1 MNDLK
6 EYIGI
11 FNNLEEAFIIFNED
25 LEVISI
31 NKPSRDIFNITPKEK
46 IKNLKEI
53 FDHSILNK
61 IKKSSSLFTNK
72 EKNNYNIKTTRYNIN
87 FKSLNIKIDNNLY
100 DLSIIKDNHSIE
112 SDNKLNNCIYKIS
125 EASHY
130 VEDLDELYS
139 IIHKILSEVIYT
151 DNFYIAIA
159 DWKNNIIHFPYFV
172 DQLDAKPASKEIEN
186 GLTEYVCKTGE
197 SILVNPEQNDSFI
210 KNKKMNI
217 SGSKSIDWLGVPLKT
232 NLNKTFGALVIQS
245 YTDKIRFTEKEEKIL
260 IFVSDQIAMAIKRKI
275 DSTEIEKKVYYD
287 QTTGLTNKLLF
298 NDRLQQSMHDAKR
311 NKTQIAILFIDLDNF
326 KYVNDSMGHSAGDKL
341 LKLVSVRLKKALRK
355 TDTISRWGGDE
366 FTIILPKIKD
376 FNDIRILCKRIL
388 NKDLNNIVVDNQEL
402 RITASIGIAIYPQ
415 DGEDVETLVKNADA
429 AMYRAKDKGKN
440 RYSFFKP
447 EMNKEIT
454 ERISNEN
461 NLFKAIQKEEFLLL
475 FQPQID
481 LKTNKIIGFES
492 LIRWNSPDKGVLSPY
507 KFIPIAEET
516 DLIIPLGEWV
526 IRETCKQNKKWH
538 NMGVTLT
545 CAVNISAKQFL
556 RSNLVNL
563 IKDILNETQL
573 DPKYLELELTE
584 TILMEDIEKTVNI
597 LNRLKKMGV
606 KISIDDFGTGYS
618 SLSYLKQFP
627 IDTLKIDQ
635 SFISPIN
642 ADFIDKN
649 FTIANIVIDLG
660 HKLGMKV
667 IAEGVETE
675 GQIKFLKKYACD
687 KIQGYIISE
696 PVNEI
701 EFNLLLKKD
710 IK

>member
-72 EKNNYNIKTTRYNIN
+72 EKNNYNIKTSSYNIN

-210 KNKKMNI
+210 KNKKMDI

-341 LKLVSVRLKKALRK
+341 LKLVSGRLKKALRK

-376 FNDIRILCKRIL
+376 SNDIRILCKRIL
-388 NKDLNNIVVDNQEL
+388 NEDLNNITIDNQEL

-415 DGEDVETLVKNADA
+415 NGEDVETLVKNADA

-461 NLFKAIQKEEFLLL
+461 NLFKAIEKEEFLLL

-481 LKTNKIIGFES
+481 LKTNKITGFES
-492 LIRWNSPDKGVLSPY
+492 LIRWNSPDKGVLAPY

-516 DLIIPLGEWV
+516 NLIIPLGEWV

-563 IKDILNETQL
+563 IKNILNETQL

-642 ADFIDKN
+642 ADSIDKN

>member
-440 RYSFFKP
+440 RYSFFKS

-461 NLFKAIQKEEFLLL
+461 NLFKAIEKEEFLLL

-481 LKTNKIIGFES
+481 LKTNKIIGFEA

-635 SFISPIN
+635 SFISPIK
-642 ADFIDKN
+642 ADSVDKN